1 MHKLNKYIEE
11 NINTYRIDSLGYA
24 DLENHDPENE
34 LTILAKENCVFLDDV
49 LKYHINDS
57 DALQVDLVKAIHGDS
72 KSTLRF
78 FSEFKKAM
86 KSYLE
91 DHMDYLGREG
101 YLEHWERNYARE
113 YAKSAAVESEIE
125 SRMAEDL

>member
-1 MHKLNKYIEE
+1 MYELNKYIQE

-24 DLENHDPENE
+24 NLKNHDPEIE

-49 LKYHINDS
+49 LKYHIDDS
-57 DALQVDLVKAIHGDS
+57 DALQVDLVKAIHGDWMA
-72 KSTLRF
+72 TLRF
-78 FSEFKKAM
+78 FGAFKKAM
-86 KSYLE
+86 RSYLE
-91 DHMDYLGREG
+91 DHMDYLGSEG